1 MTKKVTESPVS
12 SPYPPSLFQRIE
24 VEISIF
30 ESFTLLAS
38 MLGMLEVGFLYST
51 IAIIVLATVAFAEM
65 VQLQANRAKEE
76 KIQIKTNYIDWCFY
90 LSFQFFMTTKTWCNY
105 PMMLKSGLTPEK
117 GTLMFEIIF

>member
-1 MTKKVTESPVS
+1 MTKKATESPVS

-38 MLGMLEVGFLYST
+38 MLGMLEVGFLYTT
-51 IAIIVLATVAFAEM
+51 IAIIVLATVAFSEM

-76 KIQIKTNYIDWCFY
+76 KI
-90 LSFQFFMTTKTWCNY
+90 
-105 PMMLKSGLTPEK
+105 
-117 GTLMFEIIF
+117 

>member
-1 MTKKVTESPVS
+1 
-12 SPYPPSLFQRIE
+12 
-24 VEISIF
+24 
-30 ESFTLLAS
+30 

-65 VQLQANRAKEE
+65 VQLRANRAKEE

-117 GTLMFEIIF
+117 GTLIFEIIF